1 MSDDYRYYLL
11 VKWLQIW
18 IYAMFKLKTMTDDA
32 VLEELGRR
40 LERRRLDLQLTQ
52 AKLAEE
58 AGVSKRTVERIEA
71 GAAAQTLSL
80 IRILRVLDILQGLD
94 QLIPETGPR
103 PMDLLKLKG
112 KERKRASSSSAAN
125 QPGEVWSWGDDS

>member
-1 MSDDYRYYLL
+1 MTT
-11 VKWLQIW
+11 
-18 IYAMFKLKTMTDDA
+18 MFKFKTMTDDA

-52 AKLAEE
+52 AKLAEQ
-58 AGVSKRTVERIEA
+58 AGVSKRTVERMEA

-80 IRILRVLDILQGLD
+80 IRILRVLELLQGLD
-94 QLIPETGPR
+94 RLIPETGPR

-112 KERKRASSSSAAN
+112 KERKRASSSRSGDSS
-125 QPGEVWSWGDDS
+125 GEAWSWGDDS

>member
-1 MSDDYRYYLL
+1 MTT
-11 VKWLQIW
+11 
-18 IYAMFKLKTMTDDA
+18 MFRLKTMTDDA

-52 AKLAEE
+52 AKLAEQ
-58 AGVSKRTVERIEA
+58 AGVSKRTVERMEA

-80 IRILRVLDILQGLD
+80 IRILRVLELLQGLD
-94 QLIPETGPR
+94 RLIPEAGPR

-112 KERKRASSSSAAN
+112 KERKRASSSRAADK
-125 QPGEVWSWGDDS
+125 PGEVWSWGDDS

>member
-1 MSDDYRYYLL
+1 MKPTMKDIQRMADD
-11 VKWLQIW
+11 V
-18 IYAMFKLKTMTDDA
+18 

-40 LERRRLDLQLTQ
+40 LTRRRLDLQLTQ
-52 AKLAEE
+52 AKLAEQ

-80 IRILRVLDILQGLD
+80 IRILRVLELLQGLD

-112 KERKRASSSSAAN
+112 KERKRASSGMSTKRS
-125 QPGEVWSWGDDS
+125 PKSWSWESDA

>member
-1 MSDDYRYYLL
+1 
-11 VKWLQIW
+11 
-18 IYAMFKLKTMTDDA
+18 MFRLKTMTDDA

-52 AKLAEE
+52 AKLAKQ
-58 AGVSKRTVERIEA
+58 AGVSKRTVERMEA

-80 IRILRVLDILQGLD
+80 IRILRVLELLQGLD
-94 QLIPETGPR
+94 RLIPEAGPR

-112 KERKRASSSSAAN
+112 KERKRASSSRAADK
-125 QPGEVWSWGDDS
+125 PGEVWSWGDDS

>member
-1 MSDDYRYYLL
+1 MI
-11 VKWLQIW
+11 K
-18 IYAMFKLKTMTDDA
+18 FKTLGDEA

-40 LERRRLDLQLTQ
+40 LGRRRLALQITQ
-52 AKLAEE
+52 AKLADQ
-58 AGVSKRTVERIEA
+58 AGVAKRTVERIEA

-80 IRILRVLDILQGLD
+80 IRILRVLDLLQGLD

-112 KERKRASSSSAAN
+112 KERKRASSNRAGDQS
-125 QPGEVWSWGDDS
+125 GEDYYQDNEILILFHSFY